1 MCRRTSMID
10 SISSSIE
17 NVDTHDN
24 NKPIKSE
31 EQSSTS
37 TTAQLNAQQKLAK
50 GTLYACISITLLIT
64 GLAVTFPLLQSRR
77 DELQCDSLC
86 YGSMTSVRSALTLVG
101 TAIIGKLSDKN
112 GTILARTLGTLGKGS
127 EASGRRACLHLG
139 TIASLVGLL
148 ISVTMHS
155 LQGLWLSM
163 IPSALLSHNF
173 DIYKSLLS
181 EFHNDI
187 EQAEEQ
193 VNKGEKEDTKKKQNK
208 DASSRSGSVGK
219 LGMSAGIS
227 FMIGPSLAAFTS
239 PTFQSAAYFAIVCA
253 LASWAVIFY
262 LPLPSSTPRAKSN
275 DDDSTQKKQKSE
287 FALMNLIKLQTPKAK
302 AAMTLLV
309 IRLNMALAF
318 HIFNTV
324 WPASLK
330 ARFAFGPSDHAR
342 FMSYIGITYAASQGF
357 MAKRLVSM
365 FGKEGKVYVIML
377 CCAILGVGRY
387 IAFYT
392 SSLAVIYISFLF
404 IINAL
409 GTLNTV
415 ITADTGYIAPRDE
428 VGSLF
433 GILQAAESAAGM
445 AGPLL
450 GGMISRYLGN
460 DAPLVAV
467 VGVYGFLFAFVSY
480 GYERYVISADSHNVK
495 ETIKK
500 SM

>member
-1 MCRRTSMID
+1 M
-10 SISSSIE
+10 
-17 NVDTHDN
+17 N
-24 NKPIKSE
+24 
-31 EQSSTS
+31 
-37 TTAQLNAQQKLAK
+37 
-50 GTLYACISITLLIT
+50 
-64 GLAVTFPLLQSRR
+64 
-77 DELQCDSLC
+77 
-86 YGSMTSVRSALTLVG
+86 
-101 TAIIGKLSDKN
+101 
-112 GTILARTLGTLGKGS
+112 
-127 EASGRRACLHLG
+127 
-139 TIASLVGLL
+139 
-148 ISVTMHS
+148 S

-193 VNKGEKEDTKKKQNK
+193 SNDDGEEEDTKTKSKQNK

-227 FMIGPSLAAFTS
+227 FMIGPLIAAFSS

-253 LASWAVIFY
+253 LASWVVIFF
-262 LPLPSSTPRAKSN
+262 LPLPNSSAKEAKTDEDNTPKN
-275 DDDSTQKKQKSE
+275 HSE
-287 FALMNLIKLQTPKAK
+287 FTMMNLIKLQTPKAK

-318 HIFNTV
+318 HVCKLLYLFGCGYCYSISNLASSYSPKTVNTV

-330 ARFAFGPSDHAR
+330 ARFSFGLSDHAR
-342 FMSYIGITYAASQGF
+342 FMAYIGITYAISQGF
-357 MAKRLVSM
+357 MAKRLVCL

-377 CCAILGVGRY
+377 CCAILGCGRY

-392 SSLAVIYISFLF
+392 NSLAVIYISFLF

-415 ITADTGYIAPRDE
+415 ITADTGSIAPRDE

-445 AGPLL
+445 AGPLV
-450 GGMISRYLGN
+450 GGMISRYLGD
-460 DAPLVAV
+460 DAPLVTV
-467 VGVYGFLFAFVSY
+467 VGVYGFSFAFTSY
-480 GYERYVISADSHNVK
+480 SYERYVISAASSSNTK
-495 ETIKK
+495 ENTKK

>member
-1 MCRRTSMID
+1 MD

-17 NVDTHDN
+17 NTHDN
-24 NKPIKSE
+24 DNKHIKSE

-37 TTAQLNAQQKLAK
+37 TAALLNAKQKLAK
-50 GTLYACISITLLIT
+50 GTLYACISVTFLIT

-101 TAIIGKLSDKN
+101 TAIVGKLSDKN

-139 TIASLVGLL
+139 TIASLAGLV
-148 ISVTMHS
+148 ISVTMDT
-155 LQGLWLSM
+155 LQGLWLSA

-193 VNKGEKEDTKKKQNK
+193 VKEEEEDIKKKDNK

-227 FMIGPSLAAFTS
+227 FMIGPAIAASTS
-239 PTFQSAAYFAIVCA
+239 PTFQSAAYFAIACA
-253 LASWAVIFY
+253 LASWAVIFF
-262 LPLPSSTPRAKSN
+262 LPLPNSLNPKETTDKEDN
-275 DDDSTQKKQKSE
+275 TQKKPSE
-287 FALMNLIKLQTPKAK
+287 FTLMNLIKLRTPKAK
-302 AAMTLLV
+302 AAMTLLI

-342 FMSYIGITYAASQGF
+342 FMSFIGITYAGLYTMS
-357 MAKRLVSM
+357 
-365 FGKEGKVYVIML
+365 L
-377 CCAILGVGRY
+377 CGH
-387 IAFYT
+387 
-392 SSLAVIYISFLF
+392 F
-404 IINAL
+404 I
-409 GTLNTV
+409 
-415 ITADTGYIAPRDE
+415 
-428 VGSLF
+428 
-433 GILQAAESAAGM
+433 
-445 AGPLL
+445 
-450 GGMISRYLGN
+450 
-460 DAPLVAV
+460 
-467 VGVYGFLFAFVSY
+467 
-480 GYERYVISADSHNVK
+480 
-495 ETIKK
+495 
-500 SM
+500 

>member
-1 MCRRTSMID
+1 MID

-17 NVDTHDN
+17 DKVDTHDN
-24 NKPIKSE
+24 NKLIKSK

-37 TTAQLNAQQKLAK
+37 TTALLNAQQKLAK

-101 TAIIGKLSDKN
+101 TAIVGKLSDKN

-139 TIASLVGLL
+139 TIASLAGLV
-148 ISVTMHS
+148 ISVTINS
-155 LQGLWLSM
+155 LYGLWLSI

-193 VNKGEKEDTKKKQNK
+193 ANKEEEEDIKKKDNK

-239 PTFQSAAYFAIVCA
+239 PTFQSAAYFGIACA

-262 LPLPSSTPRAKSN
+262 LPLPNSEPKAKSDEDN
-275 DDDSTQKKQKSE
+275 TQKKQSE
-287 FALMNLIKLQTPKAK
+287 FTIMNLIKLQTPKAK

-342 FMSYIGITYAASQGF
+342 FMSYIGVVYALSQGF
-357 MAKRLVSM
+357 VAKRLVTL

-377 CCAILGVGRY
+377 CCAILGTGRY

-392 SSLAVIYISFLF
+392 NSLAVIYISFLF

-415 ITADTGYIAPRDE
+415 ITADTGSIAPRDE

-445 AGPLL
+445 LGPLL
-450 GGMISRYLGN
+450 GGVISRYLGN

-467 VGVYGFLFAFVSY
+467 VAVYGFLFAFTSY
-480 GYERYVISADSHNVK
+480 GYERYVISAANSHNVK
-495 ETIKK
+495 ETVKK
-500 SM
+500 SI

>member
-1 MCRRTSMID
+1 MCRLTSID

-17 NVDTHDN
+17 TKEVDTHDN
-24 NKPIKSE
+24 KHNGNSK
-31 EQSSTS
+31 EQSSKS
-37 TTAQLNAQQKLAK
+37 TTALLNAQQKLAK

-86 YGSMTSVRSALTLVG
+86 YGSITSVRSALTLVG
-101 TAIIGKLSDKN
+101 TAIVGKLSDKN

-127 EASGRRACLHLG
+127 TASGRRACLHLG
-139 TIASLVGLL
+139 TIASLIGLV
-148 ISVTMHS
+148 ISVTMNS
-155 LQGLWLSM
+155 LQGLWLSI

-193 VNKGEKEDTKKKQNK
+193 AKEGVEDSKNGQNK

-239 PTFQSAAYFAIVCA
+239 PTFQSAAYFAIACA
-253 LASWAVIFY
+253 LASWVVIFY
-262 LPLPSSTPRAKSN
+262 LPLPNSSFPKAKT
-275 DDDSTQKKQKSE
+275 DTDSTLKKQSE
-287 FALMNLIKLQTPKAK
+287 FTLMNLIKLQTPKAK
-302 AAMTLLV
+302 AAMTLLI

-342 FMSYIGITYAASQGF
+342 FMSFIGIVYA
-357 MAKRLVSM
+357 
-365 FGKEGKVYVIML
+365 GKSRL
-377 CCAILGVGRY
+377 CCFVVCYGVFNMKTRT
-387 IAFYT
+387 FEFELSLTLCDRLCNPYT
-392 SSLAVIYISFLF
+392 L
-404 IINAL
+404 
-409 GTLNTV
+409 T
-415 ITADTGYIAPRDE
+415 
-428 VGSLF
+428 
-433 GILQAAESAAGM
+433 
-445 AGPLL
+445 
-450 GGMISRYLGN
+450 
-460 DAPLVAV
+460 
-467 VGVYGFLFAFVSY
+467 
-480 GYERYVISADSHNVK
+480 
-495 ETIKK
+495 
-500 SM
+500 